1 MSDDRT
7 VLAISGSGIADGESC
22 SVALSN
28 QGQVS
33 AASSPTDTRTDLAI
47 LVEQLCQGANLTL
60 QSIEEL
66 RVDVGPGSYIGLRI
80 AVTFARFVA
89 GFGSARLLTTDS
101 LQLLAAAASHADP
114 TLRGHRIWSVIP
126 GRSGRLHV
134 AAFRVREAS
143 GWVRETSPK
152 TLLEAEFSAL
162 LSPED
167 LVVAT
172 PKTLGALDTIES
184 DRRRTIDAMPAT
196 TLLLAELALE
206 ESSPEALQP
215 LYLMGSYAE

>member
-1 MSDDRT
+1 MSADPT

-22 SVALSN
+22 SVALSHH
-28 QGQVS
+28 GETT
-33 AASSPTDTRTDLAI
+33 ATASTSQARTDLAV
-47 LVEQLCQGANLTL
+47 LVERLCEDAQVGL
-60 QSIEEL
+60 QTIDEL

-89 GFGSARLLTTDS
+89 SFGGARLLTTDS
-101 LQLLAAAASHADP
+101 LQLLAAAATQADP
-114 TLRGHRIWSVIP
+114 TTAGTRLWSVIP

-134 AAFRVREAS
+134 ASFGVPQAAR
-143 GWVRETSPK
+143 WVRETSPK

-162 LSPED
+162 LAPED
-167 LVVAT
+167 RVVAT
-172 PKTLGALDTIES
+172 PKTLDGLEAIEPERCRAV
-184 DRRRTIDAMPAT
+184 DLVPAT
-196 TLLLAELALE
+196 TLLAAGLELE